1 MLALAALS
9 FSRFGAKSGLGS
21 LAVNFFGVH
30 RPPESAPPP
39 GRRQGIDWGWLL
51 NKLLTVAPPILVA
64 LYLIMWGQWMIG
76 GSGLLDRSGVPIGGD
91 FSHYWIA
98 ARLAWAGEPA
108 SAYDALRLQAW
119 FKDFFGASTQI
130 VWFYP
135 PTFLLLLLPTAWLPY
150 LAAWL
155 VWILLTLVGFVLI
168 VRRLA
173 PHPSIIWWTLA
184 FPGTFQ
190 NFGYGQNGFL
200 SVILVGG
207 GLLLLESRPFL
218 GGLLLGLFTYKP
230 HLVVLVPLA
239 LLAGRHWR
247 ALGGLLTG
255 AIVLGL
261 ASLWVFGLDTWM
273 VFLESLRHS
282 WQSLAS
288 GKVGSGGVLPLIKM
302 PSVTAALRLAGV
314 GAPAALAGQ
323 AAVSLTVAAAV
334 AWVWARRAGV
344 AGRNALLV
352 LGVLLFTPYEFVYD
366 LTLLALPL
374 AWLGWQGYR
383 QGWDRTEPLALFL
396 GWLTPLI
403 SLPLAD
409 AGKFQVAPLIFAWLF
424 ILAWRRARV

>member
-1 MLALAALS
+1 M
-9 FSRFGAKSGLGS
+9 
-21 LAVNFFGVH
+21 NFLRGH

-39 GRRQGIDWGWLL
+39 GRRQGIDLGWLL
-51 NKLLTVAPPILVA
+51 NRLLTVAPPIVVA
-64 LYLIMWGQWMIG
+64 LYLLMWGQWMIG

-119 FKDFFGASTQI
+119 FKDYFGVGTHLI
-130 VWFYP
+130 WLYP
-135 PTFLLLLLPTAWLPY
+135 PSFLLVLLPAAWLPY
-150 LAAWL
+150 LAAWI
-155 VWILLTLVGFVLI
+155 VWILLTLMGYILI

-200 SVILVGG
+200 SVILLGG

-218 GGLLLGLFTYKP
+218 GGLLLGLFTFKP
-230 HLVVLVPLA
+230 HLAVLVLLA

-255 AIVLGL
+255 AIALGL
-261 ASLWVFGLDTWM
+261 ASLWVFGPVTWR
-273 VFLESLRHS
+273 VFLESL
-282 WQSLAS
+282 QSSMQIVGS
-288 GKVGSGGVLPLIKM
+288 GKVGVGGTLPLIKLT
-302 PSVTAALRLAGV
+302 SVFAALRLAGV

-323 AAVSLTVAAAV
+323 ASVSLAVAAAV
-334 AWVWARRAGV
+334 AWVWARRAAV

-352 LGVLLFTPYEFVYD
+352 LGVLLFTPYEFIYD

-383 QGWDRTEPLALFL
+383 QGWDQTEPLALFL

-409 AGKFQVAPLIFAWLF
+409 AGKIQIAPLIFAWLF

>member
-1 MLALAALS
+1 
-9 FSRFGAKSGLGS
+9 
-21 LAVNFFGVH
+21 VNFFRVH

-39 GRRQGIDWGWLL
+39 GRREGIDRGWLL

-108 SAYDALRLQAW
+108 SAYDPLRLQAW
-119 FKDFFGASTQI
+119 FKDYFGVGTHLI
-130 VWFYP
+130 WLYP

-173 PHPSIIWWTLA
+173 PHPSISWWILA

-200 SVILVGG
+200 SAILLGG

-230 HLVVLVPLA
+230 HFVVLVLLA
-239 LLAGRHWR
+239 LLAGRHWQ
-247 ALGGLLTG
+247 ALGGLLIG
-255 AIVLGL
+255 ALGLGL
-261 ASLWVFGLDTWM
+261 ASLWVFGPVPWQ
-273 VFLESLRHS
+273 VFLESL
-282 WQSLAS
+282 QSSMQIVGS
-288 GKVGSGGVLPLIKM
+288 GKVGVGGTLPLIKIT
-302 PSVTAALRLAGV
+302 SVFATLRLVGAGTVAALV
-314 GAPAALAGQ
+314 GQ

-334 AWVWARRAGV
+334 VWVWARRAGV

-383 QGWDRTEPLALFL
+383 LGWDRTEPLALFL

-409 AGKFQVAPLIFAWLF
+409 AGKIQVAPLIFAWLF
-424 ILAWRRARV
+424 ILAWRRTRV